1 MYALDTNTVIYFF
14 KDLGKVK
21 ERLLKIKPKDIFIP
35 SIVCYELKFGIL
47 KTTQPQKKL
56 NQLSQ
61 LLDTCNICSFGKKEY
76 ESSAEIRTNLE
87 KKGQSIGP
95 LDVLIAG
102 TALANNYILVTRNI
116 REFKRVEGLKL
127 VDWY

>member
-21 ERLLKIKPKDIFIP
+21 EHLLKIKPKDIFVP
-35 SIVCYELKFGIL
+35 SIVCYELEFGIL

-56 NQLSQ
+56 NQLAQ
-61 LLDTCNICSFGKKEY
+61 FLDTCNICIFGQNEY
-76 ESSAEIRTNLE
+76 KASAKIRTNVE
-87 KKGQSIGP
+87 KKGQSLGP

-102 TALANNYILVTRNI
+102 TALANNYILVTHNI